1 MAPALPRRDAER
13 ASLLRHGSSARS
25 PAVPSQIAMEGFRLT
40 TSDAPEA
47 RYIFEDNNSVFAGVN
62 TVAREKGED
71 EMAFRSLLK
80 SAVAFACLGVLAAGV
95 SLAPARADD
104 KISIIMGGGPLW
116 DPFFGAMKKGADDA
130 AKDLGVDYQWVT
142 GTDPNNWMA
151 DYAKLLKQS
160 ASRHPSALV
169 IGNYFPDSFDPIIK
183 DITATGIPV
192 IISFAG
198 GASWKEDG
206 AVGFVGVS
214 GRDLGKSV
222 AELQIK
228 AGAKHALC
236 FNHVPAN
243 STLEQM
249 CAGYM
254 DAFKA
259 AGDTPRLA
267 TVAFSDSF
275 NPTLVTQAIKGQ
287 LQADQAIDAIWTLGA
302 AQAIDSV
309 EAIDQLGKAGKIA
322 NASLGLSVN
331 ALQALHDGKLQLIA
345 DMQPYLDGY
354 YGLVAAYQYVKYG
367 MLPAGQ
373 ILTGP
378 LMITK
383 DNVDQVLKI
392 SKEYP
397 GVRGAS

>member
-1 MAPALPRRDAER
+1 
-13 ASLLRHGSSARS
+13 
-25 PAVPSQIAMEGFRLT
+25 
-40 TSDAPEA
+40 
-47 RYIFEDNNSVFAGVN
+47 
-62 TVAREKGED
+62 
-71 EMAFRSLLK
+71 MAFRKLLETATALAFL
-80 SAVAFACLGVLAAGV
+80 SAVAGSVG
-95 SLAPARADD
+95 LAPARAED
-104 KISIIMGGGPLW
+104 KITIIMDAGPLW

-183 DITATGIPV
+183 DITASGIPV

-198 GASWKEDG
+198 GATWKEDG
-206 AVGFVGVS
+206 AIGFVGVS
-214 GRDLGKSV
+214 GRELGKSV

-236 FNHVPAN
+236 FNHVPGN

-259 AGDTPRLA
+259 TGDSPKLA
-267 TVAFSDSF
+267 TVQFSDSF

-287 LQADQAIDAIWTLGA
+287 LQADPAIDAIWTLGA

-309 EAIDQLGKAGKIA
+309 EAIDQLGKTGKVV

-331 ALQALHDGKLQLIA
+331 ALQALRDGKLLVIA

-354 YGLVAAYQYVKYG
+354 YSLLAAYQYVKYG
-367 MLPAGQ
+367 MLPLGQ
-373 ILTGP
+373 LSTGP

-383 DNVDQVLKI
+383 DNVDQVLKVN
-392 SKEYP
+392 KEYP